1 MHGVRHHVLLNRVLN
16 VLRCY
21 LDGLPSPR
29 QSWVCFACQNTFLIV
44 IVFVEFRISSFIQQV
59 QIYTASGTKK
69 VSASHLVSRFI
80 EFDNRAYY
88 LV

>member
-16 VLRCY
+16 ALRYY
-21 LDGLPSPR
+21 LDGLPSPQ
-29 QSWVCFACQNTFLIV
+29 QSWVCVACQNTFLIV

-59 QIYTASGTKK
+59 QIYTARGTKK
-69 VSASHLVSRFI
+69 VSASHLVFLSI